1 MGKFWDTLEVGTR
14 LALCRFAEGGALPR
28 VAGGASPKG
37 PEISPDD
44 LHKLVH
50 IDEHT
55 RAAAHKLALA
65 ELQVGIAKENLFK
78 AIASRLEGEI
88 SRTIDLAEQ
97 ELLARAF
104 LRAFGKLLK
113 LLHPGNMEG
122 EDSKLLPPSNATTG
136 RLTIGYGFNAICLDE
151 PTDGVSSTTVDFADD
166 VDAERATIGVRP
178 PAGFFCVYY
187 IVVSGHT
194 LTVHVKT
201 NPGVE
206 HPKTATVSVYAG

>member
-1 MGKFWDTLEVGTR
+1 MGRFWDTLEVGTR

-28 VAGGASPKG
+28 VAGGVFHKG

-104 LRAFGKLLK
+104 LLAFEKLLK
-113 LLHPGNMEG
+113 LLPAPEVRHV
-122 EDSKLLPPSNATTG
+122 TV
-136 RLTIGYGFNAICLDE
+136 GYGHNAVCLAT
-151 PTDGVSSTTVDFADD
+151 PKDGVSVTRVDLADNVNSRTAVVYVQPHGQHFSMFHVVVYERYVTIHIQTSPFA
-166 VDAERATIGVRP
+166 
-178 PAGFFCVYY
+178 
-187 IVVSGHT
+187 
-194 LTVHVKT
+194 
-201 NPGVE
+201 E
-206 HPKTATVSVYAG
+206 HPHTATLSVLAQ

>member
-1 MGKFWDTLEVGTR
+1 MGRFWDTLEVGTR

-28 VAGGASPKG
+28 VAGGVSPKG

-113 LLHPGNMEG
+113 LL
-122 EDSKLLPPSNATTG
+122 PPSNATAG

-151 PTDGVSSTTVDFADD
+151 PTDGVSSTTVDLADD
-166 VDAERATIGVRP
+166 VNAELATIGISP
-178 PAGFFCVYY
+178 PAGFFCVRY
-187 IVVSGHT
+187 IVVSGRT

-201 NPGVE
+201 NPGDA
-206 HPKTATVSVYAG
+206 HPKTATVAVYAG